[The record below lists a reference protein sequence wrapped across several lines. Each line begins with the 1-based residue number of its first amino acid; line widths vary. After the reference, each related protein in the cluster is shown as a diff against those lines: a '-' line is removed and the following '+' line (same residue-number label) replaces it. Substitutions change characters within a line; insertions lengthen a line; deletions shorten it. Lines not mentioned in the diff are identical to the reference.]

1 MSFLFFQIMAK
12 QLNFFGNISQAVPY
26 FKTPKTV
33 YEKYINKNWE
43 INHNKFSR
51 KQDFLKSALKDW
63 DVIKANRT
71 AVNENIEQQTPPPP
85 KRFRSRLLLKPVRS
99 T

>member
-12 QLNFFGNISQAVPY
+12 QLNFFGNISQADPY

-63 DVIKANRT
+63 DVIKANKT
-71 AVNENIEQQTPPPP
+71 AVNEYIEQQTPPPP